1 MNFNFNSIVYSEF
14 ENWDEFI
21 QITFVG
27 NNGEYLSL
35 SSVLYEEEIYTEFSD
50 QINYLQFSKTKFEF
64 YRDSNSIFFVISQ
77 ILKGNNEAS
86 VPLIATSL
94 SEYDSDYLLN
104 ALSVLKSYKEE

>member
-1 MNFNFNSIVYSEF
+1 MDFNFNSIAYSEF

-35 SSVLYEEEIYTEFSD
+35 SSVLYEEEIHIEFSD
-50 QINYLQFSKTKFEF
+50 QTNYLQFLKTEFEF
-64 YRDSNSIFFVISQ
+64 YRDSNSVFFIVGQ

-86 VPLIATSL
+86 VPLIVSSL
-94 SEYDSDYLLN
+94 SEYDADYLLS
-104 ALSVLKSYKEE
+104 ALSVLKSYKDE